1 MRIFKVTSNFS
12 DEGVGQKKII
22 NGPILHNIGFNS
34 NFNIIILKMR
44 ILEVTSNFWMKVCDE
59 IG

>member
-1 MRIFKVTSNFS
+1 MTSNFS

-34 NFNIIILKMR
+34 KYNIIILKMR
-44 ILEVTSNFWMKVCDE
+44 ILEATSNFRMKVCDE